1 MKFGIRKP
9 NYKARFKARTT
20 GKLKR
25 KMKKAVNPF
34 YGKRAL
40 DLSKAPQNR
49 SKARY
54 ITEPPWA
61 YPLFSRNRS
70 PTRLRLQVSHRRQNR
85 QGSRKALKPFLCI
98 LQKPIRL
105 PARFCT

>member
-34 YGKRAL
+34 YGKKGVGFIKKSIEVNQEFH
-40 DLSKAPQNR
+40 LS
-49 SKARY
+49 SH
-54 ITEPPWA
+54 
-61 YPLFSRNRS
+61 
-70 PTRLRLQVSHRRQNR
+70 HRRRSLVVAKIQAETEV
-85 QGSRKALKPFLCI
+85 G
-98 LQKPIRL
+98 
-105 PARFCT
+105 

>member
-34 YGKRAL
+34 YGKKGVGFIKSP
-40 DLSKAPQNR
+40 SKSVQSAIYHRTTVGVPSVLPK
-49 SKARY
+49 SKSHK
-54 ITEPPWA
+54 T
-61 YPLFSRNRS
+61 S
-70 PTRLRLQVSHRRQNR
+70 PVSHRRQNR